1 MKRFILAILATAVF
15 AFGADIDGKW
25 TGKVETPNGSRDVT
39 MKFKAEG
46 AKLTGSVSGRNGDT
60 EIQDGKID
68 GENLSFTVVRNFN
81 GQEFKQNYKGTLKG
95 GELKLQY
102 QMRDNNVEMTLR
114 RSDS

>member
-1 MKRFILAILATAVF
+1 MKRFMLALFATAAL

-25 TGKVETPNGSRDVT
+25 VAKMETPNGSREVV

-46 AKLTGSVSGRNGDT
+46 AKLTGTVSGRQSDS

-68 GENLSFTVVRNFN
+68 GENISFTVVRKFN
-81 GQEFKQNYKGTLKG
+81 DQEMKTNYKGVLKG
-95 GELKLQY
+95 GELKLKF
-102 QMRDNNVEMTLR
+102 QMRDNEVEMTAR